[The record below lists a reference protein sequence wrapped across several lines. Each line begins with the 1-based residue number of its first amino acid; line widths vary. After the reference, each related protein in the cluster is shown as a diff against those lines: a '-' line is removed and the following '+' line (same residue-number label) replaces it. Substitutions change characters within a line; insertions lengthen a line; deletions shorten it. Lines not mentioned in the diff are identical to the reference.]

1 MPIRWSVL
9 QVCQKLDEME
19 KVLADTE
26 PILGE
31 LASLAGGALKVPN
44 LPDYV
49 KEPLWGIEAEAT
61 HVIRKMRDRITR
73 LRDLLPKEKLA
84 KEQATLACWLDFYGD
99 EQRAKLAASI
109 FGGK

>member
-9 QVCQKLDEME
+9 QVCQKLDQME
-19 KVLADTE
+19 GLLPDIE

-31 LASLAGGALKVPN
+31 LVASVGFALEVPN

-49 KEPLWGIEAEAT
+49 KQPLWGIEGEAT
-61 HVIRKMRDRITR
+61 NMMRRMHDRINR

-84 KEQATLACWLDFYGD
+84 KEQGTLARWLDFYGD

-109 FGGK
+109 FGEK